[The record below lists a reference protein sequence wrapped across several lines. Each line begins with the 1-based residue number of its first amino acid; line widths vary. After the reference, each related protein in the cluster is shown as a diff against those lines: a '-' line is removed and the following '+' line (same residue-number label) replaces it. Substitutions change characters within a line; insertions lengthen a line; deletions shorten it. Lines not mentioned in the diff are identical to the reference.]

1 MICLADFHFGE
12 TICNPSTWQ
21 NLMSTYQTRHTLLH
35 RARDRGDQAAWA
47 EFTGYYRDFIYM
59 VVHKMG
65 IKHPDSDDLVQA
77 SFLKIWKNIDR
88 FKVDDER
95 AKFRTWLSTMI
106 RNLVINH
113 INQRKSVFEK
123 QQSMED
129 NRNVMPEFL
138 HSVSETEVD
147 EVIQTEWETYVVNLA
162 MKNIKS
168 LFSER
173 AIEIFSLLLDGA
185 EIKAVSERYG
195 IEENSVHK
203 LKNRVKNR
211 LINEIQLIRDN
222 LE

>member
-1 MICLADFHFGE
+1 
-12 TICNPSTWQ
+12 
-21 NLMSTYQTRHTLLH
+21 MSQYQTRHTLLD
-35 RARDRGDQAAWA
+35 RARDRGDEAAWV

-113 INQRKSVFEK
+113 INQRKGAAGK
-123 QQSMED
+123 RQLIED
-129 NRNVMPEFL
+129 NRNVVPEFL
-138 HSVSETEVD
+138 DSVSESEVD
-147 EVIQTEWETYVVNLA
+147 EMIQKEWEVYVVNLA
-162 MKNIKS
+162 MKNIKP

-173 AIEIFSLLLDGA
+173 SIEIFSLLLDGA
-185 EIKAVSERYG
+185 DITTVSERYG
-195 IEENSVHK
+195 IEENSVNK

-211 LINEIQLIRDN
+211 LIEEIQNIRQN

>member
-1 MICLADFHFGE
+1 
-12 TICNPSTWQ
+12 
-21 NLMSTYQTRHTLLH
+21 MSQYQTRHTLLD
-35 RARDRGDQAAWA
+35 RARDRGDEAAWV

-65 IKHPDSDDLVQA
+65 IKYPDSDDLVQA

-113 INQRKSVFEK
+113 INQRKGASGK
-123 QQSMED
+123 QQLMED
-129 NRNVMPEFL
+129 NRNVVPEFL
-138 HSVSETEVD
+138 DSVSESEVD
-147 EVIQTEWETYVVNLA
+147 KMIQKEWEVYVVNLA
-162 MKNIKS
+162 MKNIKP

-173 AIEIFSLLLDGA
+173 SIEIFSLLLDGA
-185 EIKAVSERYG
+185 DITTVSERYG
-195 IEENSVHK
+195 IEENSVNK

-211 LINEIQLIRDN
+211 LIEEIQNIRQN

>member
-1 MICLADFHFGE
+1 
-12 TICNPSTWQ
+12 
-21 NLMSTYQTRHTLLH
+21 MSAYQTRYTLLH
-35 RARDRGDQAAWA
+35 RACDRGDEVAWA

-88 FKVDDER
+88 FKVDEGR

-113 INQRKSVFEK
+113 INQRKGAYEK
-123 QQSMED
+123 QQSMEG
-129 NRNVMPEFL
+129 NRNVAPVFL
-138 HSVSETEVD
+138 HSVSETDVD
-147 EVIQTEWETYVVNLA
+147 EVIQKEWETYVVNLA
-162 MKNIKS
+162 MKNIKT
-168 LFSER
+168 LFSDR

-185 EIKAVSERYG
+185 DIKTISERYG

-211 LINEIQLIRDN
+211 LIEEIQRIREN

>member
-1 MICLADFHFGE
+1 
-12 TICNPSTWQ
+12 
-21 NLMSTYQTRHTLLH
+21 
-35 RARDRGDQAAWA
+35 
-47 EFTGYYRDFIYM
+47 M

-65 IKHPDSDDLVQA
+65 IKYPDSDDLVQA

-113 INQRKSVFEK
+113 INQRKGASGK
-123 QQSMED
+123 QQLMED
-129 NRNVMPEFL
+129 NRNVVPEFL
-138 HSVSETEVD
+138 DSVSESEVD
-147 EVIQTEWETYVVNLA
+147 EMIQKEWEVYVVNLA
-162 MKNIKS
+162 MKNIKP

-173 AIEIFSLLLDGA
+173 SIEIFSLLLDGA
-185 EIKAVSERYG
+185 DITTVSERYG
-195 IEENSVHK
+195 IEENSVNK

-211 LINEIQLIRDN
+211 LIEEIQNIRQN

>member
-1 MICLADFHFGE
+1 
-12 TICNPSTWQ
+12 
-21 NLMSTYQTRHTLLH
+21 MSAYQTRHTLLQ
-35 RARDRGDQAAWA
+35 RACDRSDEAAWA
-47 EFTGYYRDFIYM
+47 EFAGYYRDFIYM

-88 FKVDDER
+88 FKKDDGS
-95 AKFRTWLSTMI
+95 ATFRTWLSTMI

-113 INQRKSVFEK
+113 INQRKGSTEK
-123 QQSMED
+123 QQMMED
-129 NRNVMPEFL
+129 NRNVLPGFL
-138 HSVSETEVD
+138 LSLSESDVD
-147 EVIQTEWETYVVNLA
+147 EMIQKEWQAYVVNLA
-162 MKNIKS
+162 MQNIRT

-185 EIKAVSERYG
+185 DTKTISERYG

-211 LINEIQLIRDN
+211 LIEEIQRIRED

>member
-1 MICLADFHFGE
+1 
-12 TICNPSTWQ
+12 
-21 NLMSTYQTRHTLLH
+21 MSPYQTRHTLLQ
-35 RARDRGDQAAWA
+35 RACDRSDEAAWA
-47 EFTGYYRDFIYM
+47 EFAGYYRDFIYM

-88 FKVDDER
+88 FKKDDGS
-95 AKFRTWLSTMI
+95 ATFRTWLSTMI

-113 INQRKSVFEK
+113 INQRKGSTAK
-123 QQSMED
+123 QQMMED
-129 NRNVMPEFL
+129 NRNLLPEFL
-138 HSVSETEVD
+138 SPLSESEVD
-147 EVIQTEWETYVVNLA
+147 KMIQNEWQAYIVNLA
-162 MKNIKS
+162 MQNIRT

-173 AIEIFSLLLDGA
+173 AIEIFSQLLDGA
-185 EIKAVSERYG
+185 DINTISVRYG

-211 LINEIQLIRDN
+211 LIEEIQRVRED

>member
-1 MICLADFHFGE
+1 
-12 TICNPSTWQ
+12 
-21 NLMSTYQTRHTLLH
+21 MSPYQTRHTLLQ
-35 RARDRGDQAAWA
+35 RACDRSDEAAWA
-47 EFTGYYRDFIYM
+47 EFAGYYRDFIYM

-88 FKVDDER
+88 FKKDDGS
-95 AKFRTWLSTMI
+95 ATFRTWLSTMI

-113 INQRKSVFEK
+113 INQRKGSTAK
-123 QQSMED
+123 QQMMED
-129 NRNVMPEFL
+129 NRNLLPEFL
-138 HSVSETEVD
+138 SPLSESEVD
-147 EVIQTEWETYVVNLA
+147 KMIQNEWQAYIVNLA
-162 MKNIKS
+162 MQNIRT

-185 EIKAVSERYG
+185 DAKTISVRYG

-211 LINEIQLIRDN
+211 LIEEIQRVRED

>member
-1 MICLADFHFGE
+1 
-12 TICNPSTWQ
+12 
-21 NLMSTYQTRHTLLH
+21 MSPYQTRHTLLQ
-35 RARDRGDQAAWA
+35 RACDRSDEAAWA
-47 EFTGYYRDFIYM
+47 EFAGYYRDFIYM

-88 FKVDDER
+88 FKKDDGS
-95 AKFRTWLSTMI
+95 ATFRTWLSTMI

-113 INQRKSVFEK
+113 INQRKGSTAK
-123 QQSMED
+123 QQMMED
-129 NRNVMPEFL
+129 NRNLLPEFL
-138 HSVSETEVD
+138 SPLSESEVD
-147 EVIQTEWETYVVNLA
+147 KMIQNEWQAYIVNLA
-162 MKNIKS
+162 MQNIRS

-173 AIEIFSLLLDGA
+173 AIEIFSQLLDGA
-185 EIKAVSERYG
+185 DIKTISVRYG

-211 LINEIQLIRDN
+211 LIEEIQRVRED

>member
-1 MICLADFHFGE
+1 
-12 TICNPSTWQ
+12 
-21 NLMSTYQTRHTLLH
+21 MSPYQTRHTLLQ
-35 RARDRGDQAAWA
+35 RACDRSDEAAWA
-47 EFTGYYRDFIYM
+47 EFAGYYRDFIYM

-88 FKVDDER
+88 FKKDDGS
-95 AKFRTWLSTMI
+95 ATFRTWLSTMI

-113 INQRKSVFEK
+113 INQRKGSIAK
-123 QQSMED
+123 QQMMED
-129 NRNVMPEFL
+129 NRNLLPEFL
-138 HSVSETEVD
+138 LPLSESDVD
-147 EVIQTEWETYVVNLA
+147 KMIQNQWQAYVVNLA
-162 MKNIKS
+162 MQNIRS

-173 AIEIFSLLLDGA
+173 AIEIFSQLLDGA
-185 EIKAVSERYG
+185 DIKTISVRYG

-211 LINEIQLIRDN
+211 LIEEIQRVRED

>member
-1 MICLADFHFGE
+1 
-12 TICNPSTWQ
+12 
-21 NLMSTYQTRHTLLH
+21 MSAYQTRHTLLH
-35 RARDRGDQAAWA
+35 RARDRGDEAAWA
-47 EFTGYYRDFIYM
+47 EFMGYYREFIYM

-113 INQRKSVFEK
+113 INQRKGAFEK
-123 QQSMED
+123 QQLMEH
-129 NRNVMPEFL
+129 NRNVMPEYL

-147 EVIQTEWETYVVNLA
+147 EVIQKEWETYVVNLA
-162 MKNIKS
+162 MKNIKT

-173 AIEIFSLLLDGA
+173 AIEIFSKLLDGA
-185 EIKAVSERYG
+185 DTKTISELYG

-211 LINEIQLIRDN
+211 LIEEIQRIREN

>member
-1 MICLADFHFGE
+1 
-12 TICNPSTWQ
+12 
-21 NLMSTYQTRHTLLH
+21 MSAYDTRHTLLH
-35 RARDRGDQAAWA
+35 RARDRGDEAAWA

-65 IKHPDSDDLVQA
+65 IKHPDSDDLVQT
-77 SFLKIWKNIDR
+77 SFLKVWKNIDR
-88 FKVDDER
+88 FKVDDDR

-113 INQRKSVFEK
+113 INQRKGIFDK
-123 QQSMED
+123 LQSMED

-138 HSVSETEVD
+138 HTVTETEVE
-147 EVIQTEWETYVVNLA
+147 EVIQKEWETYVVNLA
-162 MKNIKS
+162 MKNIKT
-168 LFSER
+168 LFSAR
-173 AIEIFSLLLDGA
+173 AIEIFFQLLDGA
-185 EIKAVSERYG
+185 DTKTIAERYE

-211 LINEIQLIRDN
+211 LIEEIQRIREN

>member
-1 MICLADFHFGE
+1 
-12 TICNPSTWQ
+12 
-21 NLMSTYQTRHTLLH
+21 
-35 RARDRGDQAAWA
+35 
-47 EFTGYYRDFIYM
+47 M

-77 SFLKIWKNIDR
+77 SFLKVWKNIDR
-88 FKVDDER
+88 FKVDDDR

-113 INQRKSVFEK
+113 INQRKGAFEK
-123 QQSMED
+123 LQSMED

-147 EVIQTEWETYVVNLA
+147 EVIQKEWETYVVNLA
-162 MKNIKS
+162 MKNIKT
-168 LFSER
+168 LFSAR
-173 AIEIFSLLLDGA
+173 AIEIFSQLLDGA
-185 EIKAVSERYG
+185 DTKTIAVRYD

-211 LINEIQLIRDN
+211 LIEEIQRIREN

>member
-1 MICLADFHFGE
+1 
-12 TICNPSTWQ
+12 
-21 NLMSTYQTRHTLLH
+21 MSAYDTRHTLLH
-35 RARDRGDQAAWA
+35 RARDRSDEAAWA

-77 SFLKIWKNIDR
+77 SFLKVWKNIDR
-88 FKVDDER
+88 FKVDDDR

-113 INQRKSVFEK
+113 INQRKGAFEK
-123 QQSMED
+123 LQSMED

-147 EVIQTEWETYVVNLA
+147 EVIQKEWETYVVNLA
-162 MKNIKS
+162 MKNIKT
-168 LFSER
+168 LFSAR
-173 AIEIFSLLLDGA
+173 AIEIFSQLLDGA
-185 EIKAVSERYG
+185 DTKTIAVRYE

-211 LINEIQLIRDN
+211 LIEEIQRIREN

>member
-1 MICLADFHFGE
+1 
-12 TICNPSTWQ
+12 
-21 NLMSTYQTRHTLLH
+21 MSPYQTRHTLLQ
-35 RARDRGDQAAWA
+35 RACDRSDEAAWA
-47 EFTGYYRDFIYM
+47 EFAGYYRDFIYM

-88 FKVDDER
+88 FKKDDGS
-95 AKFRTWLSTMI
+95 ATFRTWLSTMI

-113 INQRKSVFEK
+113 INQRKGSTAK
-123 QQSMED
+123 QQMMED
-129 NRNVMPEFL
+129 NRNLLPEFL
-138 HSVSETEVD
+138 SPLSESEVD
-147 EVIQTEWETYVVNLA
+147 KMIQNEWQAYIVNLA
-162 MKNIKS
+162 MQNIRT

-173 AIEIFSLLLDGA
+173 AIEIFSQLLDGA
-185 EIKAVSERYG
+185 DIKTISVRYG

-211 LINEIQLIRDN
+211 LIEEIQRVRED